1 MSVFLKLLQELHFK
15 RINFKVRY
23 GYVGDGIP
31 ERVYVSFLHVYTATF
46 TRENKATELHFED
59 AFGAGIGRTYTLEEL
74 ISVIR
79 SVK

>member
-1 MSVFLKLLQELHFK
+1 MSNFLKLLQELHFK
-15 RINFKVRY
+15 RIDFKVRY

-46 TRENKATELHFED
+46 TRESEATELYLGE
-59 AFGAGIGRTYTLEEL
+59 AYGATIGRTYTLEEL